1 MFTLPLALIGALLLL
16 WVTGMDLG
24 ITSIIGLIMLA
35 GIVVNNG
42 IVMVDYTNQLKASG
56 MNTYDAVM
64 EACKTRLRPILMT
77 SLTTILGLFPMALAF
92 GKGAELQQP
101 LAISVMGGL
110 VTGTFLTLFVIP
122 VIYIFFDKLVSKF
135 SRKEADV
142 K

>member
-1 MFTLPLALIGALLLL
+1 
-16 WVTGMDLG
+16 
-24 ITSIIGLIMLA
+24 
-35 GIVVNNG
+35 
-42 IVMVDYTNQLKASG
+42 
-56 MNTYDAVM
+56 MNTYDAVV

-77 SLTTILGLFPMALAF
+77 SLTTILGLLPMALAF
-92 GKGAELQQP
+92 GKGAEMQQP

>member
-1 MFTLPLALIGALLLL
+1 
-16 WVTGMDLG
+16 
-24 ITSIIGLIMLA
+24 
-35 GIVVNNG
+35 
-42 IVMVDYTNQLKASG
+42 
-56 MNTYDAVM
+56 
-64 EACKTRLRPILMT
+64 
-77 SLTTILGLFPMALAF
+77 MALAF
-92 GKGAELQQP
+92 GKGSEIQQP